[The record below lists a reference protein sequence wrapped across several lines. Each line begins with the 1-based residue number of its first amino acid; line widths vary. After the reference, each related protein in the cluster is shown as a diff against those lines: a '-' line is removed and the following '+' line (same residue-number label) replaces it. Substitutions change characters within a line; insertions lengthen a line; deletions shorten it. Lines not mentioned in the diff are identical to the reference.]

1 MSTHERLEQK
11 VAEPILRLDRRD
23 HTQVEERVLAQWR
36 FQVER
41 PHPWRRQLSLKGR
54 NMRASQ
60 LVATMR
66 ANAMTAEQAAVD
78 FELPLEASARLWN
91 GVSL

>member
-36 FQVER
+36 FLVER
-41 PHPWRRQLSLKGR
+41 PHPWRRQLSLEGR